1 MKQRRI
7 VMSIL
12 NLLSIEGGIRAFFA
26 SLAASISFDLIFIVS
41 VILEF
46 VLVVF
51 FVIKSMFSYEIRT
64 SKSLDKLNQWLF
76 VNKKI
81 GVDNIKKFTEL
92 TKKCS
97 KRISYNWQ
105 QYVLYRE
112 KAPSEYLSVENCIE
126 KPLKASSYKNNLIY
140 FSIISFIL
148 AFMSFLMGISYAGVG
163 GDKVLNTDIIAVAL
177 SVPFLIGFIAVI
189 TVSGLIAKKNS
200 NLNELYQNLHL
211 FQRFIDNACIEL
223 PPFID
228 LTMLYTQQEIERGI
242 PALREFLE
250 NRARKEKEEFEKARQ
265 EAVEYEKYDFNKA
278 GIDGSII
285 LDRAMN
291 ESEAYLNNKTKKLN
305 QITQLEASLESLKRN
320 FDNIQKDH
328 QKKMQAIKENIDRL
342 RQQQEETT
350 SRIESNFLR
359 KQQAQEVTK
368 QEKEES
374 DFEQQKRRYLVE
386 KGDYEEEI
394 KNINKEID
402 GSREKVE
409 NNMISEY
416 ETFYKKLCET
426 AYENVDKD
434 VKEEISSLKADKES
448 VQEELE
454 IIRTKFK
461 RLEDENLTLRKKLDM
476 PDRVEEKIVLPQK
489 LEEERVETPQFE
501 EPALEPAAEEV
512 KFEEPKIEEA
522 KTVTN
527 QEEYVLDEAPV
538 EYKTDEIASQTQPE
552 TPVQE
557 VPQEEEYVLDDMA
570 PEYKDYQ
577 EESVE
582 VPQVEESGEQPVRRS
597 VGRPRKE
604 KPEQPSAPK
613 KRGRPVGSV
622 KKVNSPSN
630 KSRSKAK
637 PAPVVSDGVKRGK
650 GRPRKTPIQ
659 PTVNEINSE
668 ITKEVRKIEDAQQE
682 INDKIN
688 QVLQGL
694 DERSRFDK
702 RRLNL
707 IAEIGTL
714 KRSIKD
720 DLSPEEMEE
729 IEAKIEKLL
738 TEIKTIE

>member
-1 MKQRRI
+1 MG
-7 VMSIL
+7 IL

-41 VILEF
+41 LVLEL
-46 VLVVF
+46 VLVAF

-81 GVDNIKKFTEL
+81 TVDNIKKFTEL
-92 TKKCS
+92 TKKSS

-126 KPLKASSYKNNLIY
+126 KPLKASSYKSNLIY
-140 FSIISFIL
+140 FSIISIIL
-148 AFMSFLMGISYAGVG
+148 GFVSFLMGISHAGIG
-163 GDKVLNTDIIAVAL
+163 GDKVLNTDTVSVAL
-177 SVPFLIGFIAVI
+177 SVPFLIGFITTV
-189 TVSGLIAKKNS
+189 TVSSLIAKKNS
-200 NLNELYQNLHL
+200 NLGELYQNLHL
-211 FQRFIDNACIEL
+211 FQRFLDNACIEL
-223 PPFID
+223 PQFID

-250 NRARKEKEEFEKARQ
+250 NRVRKEKEEFDKAKQ
-265 EAVEYEKYDFNKA
+265 EAVVYEKYDFNKA

-291 ESEAYLNNKTKKLN
+291 ESEAYLNNKAKKLN
-305 QITQLEASLESLKRN
+305 QITQLEASVESLKRN

-328 QKKMQAIKENIDRL
+328 QKKMQVIKENIDRL

-368 QEKEES
+368 QEKEEA
-374 DFEQQKRRYLVE
+374 DFDQQKRRYLVE

-394 KNINKEID
+394 KNINQEID

-426 AYENVDKD
+426 AYENVDQN
-434 VKEEISSLKADKES
+434 VKEEISSLKADKEN

-454 IIRTKFK
+454 MIRTKFK
-461 RLEDENLTLRKKLDM
+461 RLEDENLTLRRKLKM
-476 PDRVEEKIVLPQK
+476 PDRVEEEVVLPQK
-489 LEEERVETPQFE
+489 TEEESAVAEVAHEEFDQTSAVEEPVIEPAVEEPVVEESVVENEAVQE
-501 EPALEPAAEEV
+501 EPAINPVAEAEPV
-512 KFEEPKIEEA
+512 G
-522 KTVTN
+522 N
-527 QEEYVLDEAPV
+527 QEEYVLDEGPV
-538 EYKTDEIASQTQPE
+538 EYDVEEPVVEQP
-552 TPVQE
+552 
-557 VPQEEEYVLDDMA
+557 
-570 PEYKDYQ
+570 YQ
-577 EESVE
+577 EENQETPIEAPAPKE
-582 VPQVEESGEQPVRRS
+582 V
-597 VGRPRKE
+597 
-604 KPEQPSAPK
+604 K

-630 KSRSKAK
+630 KSRAK
-637 PAPVVSDGVKRGK
+637 VKPVVNASGEKRGK
-650 GRPRKTPIQ
+650 GRPRKTPVQ
-659 PTVNEINSE
+659 PTVNEINTE
-668 ITKEVRKIEDAQQE
+668 IKKEVRKIEDAQQE
-682 INDKIN
+682 INEKIN
-688 QVLQGL
+688 EVLQGL

-714 KRSIKD
+714 KRSIKE

-729 IEAKIEKLL
+729 IETKIENLL
-738 TEIKTIE
+738 TEIKNIQ